1 MAVTVCALAGDEP
14 VFQATNAATD
24 RAPVAPHKLSRSI
37 SAAISTMRP
46 SIALR
51 CPASSDNYSNNTERR
66 WSARFPVQVGYAVED
81 MNPSKH
87 RGTTFFGLDNRA
99 DHEGKSSEGFPV

>member
-1 MAVTVCALAGDEP
+1 MACAFAGDEP

-24 RAPVAPHKLSRSI
+24 RAPVAPHSESRSI

-51 CPASSDNYSNNTERR
+51 CPANSDNSSNNASRR
-66 WSARFPVQVGYAVED
+66 WSATFPVQVGYAVED
-81 MNPSKH
+81 ITPSKH
-87 RGTTFFGLDNRA
+87 RGPTFFRLDNRD
-99 DHEGKSSEGFPV
+99 DHEGKSSEG